1 MMKVTIISKT
11 QNLHMFTIQGDL
23 LFVEKSALNLWK
35 NSIIFRPVSVN
46 INGGKPPCLSI
57 LKTMSCGNHAK
68 NALKSHK

>member
-11 QNLHMFTIQGDL
+11 QNLHMFTIQDL
-23 LFVEKSALNLWK
+23 LFVDKSALNLWK

-46 INGGKPPCLSI
+46 INGGQPPCLSI

>member
-23 LFVEKSALNLWK
+23 LFVDKSALNLWK

-46 INGGKPPCLSI
+46 INGGQPPCLSI
-57 LKTMSCGNHAK
+57 LKTIAVEIMPK
-68 NALKSHK
+68 ML